1 MIHVNKT
8 FPAAALPTLFS
19 PSLVVFIV
27 IWTYLVCLIDLCVI
41 KSLRRICLG
50 VKARSQHMTFR
61 CNVESTSLTTSV
73 TCAWL
78 SDVATQP
85 SSFSNPLP

>member
-8 FPAAALPTLFS
+8 FPAAALPTLLS

-27 IWTYLVCLIDLCVI
+27 ILTYVVCLIDICVV

-50 VKARSQHMTFR
+50 VKERSQHMTFR
-61 CNVESTSLTTSV
+61 CNVESTSLTTIVFDFGLAVSV
-73 TCAWL
+73 RRDYSAFFF
-78 SDVATQP
+78 Q
-85 SSFSNPLP
+85 

>member
-27 IWTYLVCLIDLCVI
+27 ILTYVVCLIDLCVV
-41 KSLRRICLG
+41 KSLQRICLALG
-50 VKARSQHMTFR
+50 VKARSQHMRFR
-61 CNVESTSLTTSV
+61 CNVETSSLTTIV
-73 TCAWL
+73 FELGLAVCH
-78 SDVATQP
+78 
-85 SSFSNPLP
+85 